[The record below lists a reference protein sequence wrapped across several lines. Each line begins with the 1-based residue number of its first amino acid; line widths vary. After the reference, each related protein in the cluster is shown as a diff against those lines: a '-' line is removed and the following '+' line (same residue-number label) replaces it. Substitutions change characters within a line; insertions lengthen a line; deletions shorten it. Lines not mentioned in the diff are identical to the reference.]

1 MTDPDFDVIV
11 VGAGTSG
18 SVVAARLSEDPGR
31 RVLLLEAGQIFTS
44 VEEFPLQLLGRD
56 ESAWV
61 GPDYNWRHAVSL
73 TRERPEPMPVT
84 RGRVIGG
91 SSSVNGGIH
100 LRAVPEDFSGWGDG
114 LWDWPDVL
122 RCYCASERDLDFG
135 ADPVHGD
142 RGPVTVR
149 RARRAGYTPLY
160 ASFDAAC
167 RLLGHAECGDMNHP
181 EAAGAGPLP
190 RNFERG
196 VRANAAFAYLFPALA
211 RPNLHVR
218 GESVV
223 DRALVDHGV
232 VRGVESIEGG
242 QAVRCYAPEVVL
254 CAGAFMTPAILL
266 RSGAGPARDLAELGR
281 PVFADLPGVGATLR
295 DHPTVHVQAWPRW
308 EEIIPAAGA
317 PGRLQAALTFTAPGS
332 PHRND
337 LQIMPSYRGNLL
349 ALTVMLNRSFS
360 TGSVRLSSADPREGP
375 QIKLNYLSHPG
386 DLARLRA
393 GVQEAVRI
401 MMAPPLTEI
410 AADGG
415 PGMQPALSA
424 AELDAWIRS
433 HVSTAAHSS
442 GTCPI
447 GDPDNGGVVD
457 ARGRVHGV
465 EGLSISDVSIV
476 PVPLRNNANATS
488 LMIGERFAELYG
500 AEPVARPPIS
510 RMTR

>member
-1 MTDPDFDVIV
+1 MTDSDYDVIV
-11 VGAGTSG
+11 VGGGTSG

-44 VEEFPLQLLGRD
+44 VDEFPPQLLGRD

-61 GPDYNWRHAVSL
+61 GPDHNWWHAVSL
-73 TRERPEPMPVT
+73 TRERPEPMPVS

-142 RGPVTVR
+142 RGPVTVQ
-149 RARRAGYTPLY
+149 RARRADYTPLY
-160 ASFDAAC
+160 PSFDAAC
-167 RLLGHAECGDMNHP
+167 RLLGHAECDDLNHP
-181 EAAGAGPLP
+181 KAAGVGPLP

-196 VRANAAFAYLFPALA
+196 MRANAAFAYLFPALA
-211 RPNLHVR
+211 RPNLDVR

-223 DRALVDHGV
+223 ARALVGNGV

-242 QAVRCYAPEVVL
+242 QMVRRYAPEVVL
-254 CAGAFMTPAILL
+254 CTGAFMTPAVLL
-266 RSGAGPARDLAELGR
+266 RSGIGPGHDLAELGR
-281 PVFADLPGVGATLR
+281 PAFVDLPGVGAMLH
-295 DHPTVHVQAWPRW
+295 DHPTVHIQARPRS

-349 ALTVMLNRSFS
+349 ALTIMLNRSFS
-360 TGSVRLSSADPREGP
+360 TGSVRLSSTDPREGP
-375 QIKLNYLSHPG
+375 RIQLNYLSHPG

-393 GVQEAVRI
+393 GVEETVRI
-401 MMAPPLTEI
+401 MMAPPLAEI

-415 PGMQPALSA
+415 PDLQAALSE

-433 HVSTAAHSS
+433 RVSTAAHSS

-447 GDPDNGGVVD
+447 GDPGDGGVVD

-465 EGLSISDVSIV
+465 DGLSIADVSIV

-488 LMIGERFAELYG
+488 FMIGERFAELHG
-500 AEPVARPPIS
+500 VAPVPARP
-510 RMTR
+510 TRA